1 MTSASRPRRSGPRI
15 ALSLLV
21 IGAIIAVLAYF
32 GPGLLRSIQ
41 NGEGPFHVFSACTV
55 EANETIG
62 LDREEAQRAITA
74 VALAARGLDT
84 PDTSD
89 IDDTVLEQLAEGPSE
104 DAGPSLSCRAEPEAD
119 LPVQEPTE
127 TGLTPRAERVREAII
142 EVFGDLP
149 MGGFAPGGVDEGHMP
164 DSAHYDGRAIDIFFR
179 PVTEEHRREG
189 WILAQW
195 LVAYAEELHLEYV
208 IFDDLVWSVHSARG
222 QWADYDAPDPDNE
235 ILRHLDHVHVDV
247 LAGE

>member
-1 MTSASRPRRSGPRI
+1 MSSASRPRRRRSQTV
-15 ALSLLV
+15 LTLLV
-21 IGAIIAVLAYF
+21 IVGLIAILAF
-32 GPGLLRSIQ
+32 VGPGLVRSFQ
-41 NGEGPFHVFSACTV
+41 DRVGPFHVFSGCTV
-55 EANETIG
+55 TADETIG
-62 LDREEAQRAITA
+62 LDREEAQRATAA

-89 IDDTVLEQLAEGPSE
+89 IDDRLLEQLAEGPSD
-104 DAGPSLSCRAEPEAD
+104 DAGPSLSCRGEAQPG
-119 LPVQEPTE
+119 LAVQDPTE
-127 TGLTPRAERVREAII
+127 TGLTPRAERVRESIL

-164 DSAHYDGRAIDIFFR
+164 DSAHYEGRAIDIFFR

-195 LVAYAEELHLEYV
+195 LVAHANEFHIEYV
-208 IFDDLVWSVHSARG
+208 IFDDLIWSTHSTRG
-222 QWADYDAPDPDNE
+222 QWTDYDAPDPDNE

-247 LAGE
+247 LTGE